1 MIGVVAARTY
11 VPYQD
16 LESKAMLLG
25 FLENPS
31 DFIDHLRRYT
41 ASLTTQMTFG
51 FRTTSIEDSRFK
63 EAFDVSVINQF
74 WHIMGIDCAARY
86 LIGALK

>member
-1 MIGVVAARTY
+1 MARKLVHRVLSVSAARTY

-25 FLENPS
+25 FLETPG
-31 DFIDHLRRYT
+31 DFVNHLRRYT

-51 FRTTSIEDSRFK
+51 FRTASIHDSRFK
-63 EAFDVSVINQF
+63 EAFDV
-74 WHIMGIDCAARY
+74 CE
-86 LIGALK
+86 LIEFT

>member
-1 MIGVVAARTY
+1 MVAARSY

-16 LESKAMLLG
+16 LESKAMLIG
-25 FLENPS
+25 FLENPN

-51 FRTTSIEDSRFK
+51 FRTTSIEDPRFK
-63 EAFDVSVINQF
+63 EAFDVSVIN
-74 WHIMGIDCAARY
+74 
-86 LIGALK
+86 